1 MFSYFFPVQAM
12 EKHWLKSI
20 EDGLKKER
28 DRRIKQSFEN
38 LEENIPE
45 EVFMRNRLDRI
56 NEMEKGRFLYKK
68 KRPNVIQWRCE
79 RSHHATGSSTGDPM
93 KTRANSCPAYVSFQ
107 FVSSGS
113 FRGCIVREMCEH
125 SGHDITNMEEN
136 ATNRIN
142 EDLVEF
148 IHDCISKRVSNSA
161 ILLKA
166 TDWSQRL
173 GKTNLV
179 DRTYFVTPEDIVGIR
194 RSFNKYI
201 HLDGNDCI
209 SVEKLMKADLKD
221 SVLLYQPL
229 SHSEEQPLIIVY
241 SSAWQ
246 LEQLKKFGGKMIFLD
261 ATYKSVTQYGFA
273 FYAVMV
279 KNDEGKGIPVS
290 FFILSQETS
299 STLEMCLTKLKE
311 AADLTPR

>member
-1 MFSYFFPVQAM
+1 M
-12 EKHWLKSI
+12 EKHWLKSV

-28 DRRIKQSFEN
+28 DPRIKRSVEN
-38 LEENIPE
+38 LEDSIPE
-45 EVFMRNRLDRI
+45 DVFMMNHLDML
-56 NEMEKGRFLYKK
+56 NKEGKGRFLYKK
-68 KRPNVIQWRCE
+68 KRPNVTQWRCE
-79 RSHHATGSSTGDPM
+79 RSHKATGSSTGDPV

-107 FVSSGS
+107 FISSVN

-125 SGHDITNMEEN
+125 SGHDLNIMKEN
-136 ATNRIN
+136 GINRIN
-142 EDLVEF
+142 EDLIEF
-148 IHDCISKRVSNSA
+148 IHECISKGLSNSA

-201 HLDGNDCI
+201 HVDGSDCI
-209 SVEKLMKADLKD
+209 SVEKLIKSDLKD

-229 SHSEEQPLIIVY
+229 SHSENQPLMIVY

-246 LEQLKKFGGKMIFLD
+246 LEQLKKFGEKMMFLD

-273 FYAVMV
+273 FYAVMI

-290 FFILSQETS
+290 FFILSEETS
-299 STLEMCLTKLKE
+299 STLEVCLMKLKE